1 MLTYALRRIFMACL
15 LTLFVSFVAY
25 ALLFAAGDPAA
36 AVAGAASSAAD
47 AERVRVLYGFDDPL
61 IVQYLRW
68 LGGVVQGDLGR
79 SIYFNQPVSDLLLD
93 RFALTAQVGALGL
106 AFAILTAVP
115 LGVAAGRWPNSL
127 IDRAAL
133 FLAVVGQAMP
143 SFWFALLL
151 IITFSITFP
160 ILPASGSDSWRH
172 FVLPTIV
179 LGYFAMP
186 AIMRLTR
193 SGMIAA
199 LETDYIRTARAMGL
213 SERRV
218 LFDYALRNAAL
229 PVISL
234 ASAQFGFLLAGSV
247 VVESVFALH
256 GAGRLAWE
264 SIGRGD
270 LPTVQALVLCFS
282 LFYVLLTLLA
292 DMLNAM
298 LDPRMRTK

>member
-1 MLTYALRRIFMACL
+1 
-15 LTLFVSFVAY
+15 
-25 ALLFAAGDPAA
+25 
-36 AVAGAASSAAD
+36 
-47 AERVRVLYGFDDPL
+47 
-61 IVQYLRW
+61 
-68 LGGVVQGDLGR
+68 
-79 SIYFNQPVSDLLLD
+79 
-93 RFALTAQVGALGL
+93 
-106 AFAILTAVP
+106 
-115 LGVAAGRWPNSL
+115 
-127 IDRAAL
+127 
-133 FLAVVGQAMP
+133 
-143 SFWFALLL
+143 
-151 IITFSITFP
+151 
-160 ILPASGSDSWRH
+160 
-172 FVLPTIV
+172 
-179 LGYFAMP
+179 
-186 AIMRLTR
+186 
-193 SGMIAA
+193 
-199 LETDYIRTARAMGL
+199 MGL